1 MSLMKK
7 QKVVIIGTGGF
18 GREVLDVLEAINQVE
33 TQYDILGFINEPGYQ
48 KPGELINEKPVLGH
62 FDWLEKNKSQ
72 IKALCGVGDTA
83 TRLRLTK
90 QAEQLGVQFFSAVH
104 PRAILTRWVT
114 MGTGSIITA
123 GCILTNNIT
132 IGNHV
137 HLNLD
142 CTVGH
147 DVVIEDYVT
156 VSPGVHVSG
165 NVILQQGS
173 FIGTGANLI
182 ESKTV
187 GKWSVVGAGSV
198 VVKDIPA
205 NTTAIGIPATVIK
218 SREPGWHLH

>member
-1 MSLMKK
+1 MKIE
-7 QKVVIIGTGGF
+7 KVVIIGTGGF

-33 TQYDILGFINEPGYQ
+33 PRYEILGFVTEPGYQ
-48 KPGELINEKPVLGH
+48 KPGDLINQQPVLGYY
-62 FDWLEKNKSQ
+62 DWLEQHSQ
-72 IKALCGVGDTA
+72 EVKAICGVGAPA
-83 TRLRLTK
+83 TRLRLIR

-104 PRAILTRWVT
+104 PTAILTRWVK
-114 MGTGSIITA
+114 MGVGSIITA

-132 IGNHV
+132 IGDHV

-147 DVVIEDYVT
+147 DAVIEDFVT

-165 NVILQQGS
+165 NVRLAQGS

-182 ESKTV
+182 EGKTV
-187 GKWSVVGAGSV
+187 GQWSVIGAGSV

-205 NTTAIGIPATVIK
+205 NTTAVGTPAKVIK
-218 SREPGWHLH
+218 TQEPGWHLK